1 MEKEDQD
8 TTKRKLW
15 VAILF
20 SILAPGL
27 GQIYCGHLIRGII
40 FLGILTLL
48 SFGKSFIVLLVMQ
61 QSSNPYVIIVIV
73 CIMIILVYILAMV
86 DAILLTRRY
95 RVGFISKRYNKWYIY
110 VAVFILAFLVIEP
123 MTVHG
128 YIAKA
133 YIMPSECML
142 PTIEKGYGIL
152 VDNFLYNS
160 NKACRGDI
168 VVIKNPNDKK
178 IKLVKRIIGLPG
190 EIIEIDH
197 KHVYINDRLLHEP
210 YVVHKYPLRV
220 FPRTYVPKDSFF
232 VMGDNRD
239 FSLHS
244 RAWGFVSKDL
254 IEGKVK
260 VIYEKDGELI
270 WMRIEKPFV
279 FKSKSFEGLGREVPN
294 LIGKSLS
301 TAKRT
306 IESSGFSVGRVIWEV
321 NTDYSV
327 GVVIRQ
333 NPKGGE
339 KSGNRYIDMVVASRL
354 IYWE

>member
-8 TTKRKLW
+8 ITKKTKRKLW

-48 SFGKSFIVLLVMQ
+48 SFGKSFIFLLAMQ

-86 DAILLTRRY
+86 DAILLARKY
-95 RVGFISKRYNKWYIY
+95 RGGSISKSYNKWYIY
-110 VAVFILAFLVIEP
+110 LAVFILAFFVIRP
-123 MTVHG
+123 IIVHD
-128 YIAKA
+128 YIAKS
-133 YIMPSECML
+133 YIMPSEGMA
-142 PTIEKGYGIL
+142 PTICNGNGIL

-168 VVIKNPNDKK
+168 VVIKNPDDKK

-210 YVVHKYPLRV
+210 YVVHKYPLHDR
-220 FPRTYVPKDSFF
+220 FPPTYVPKDSFF

-239 FSLHS
+239 FNLDS

-260 VIYEKDGELI
+260 VIHEKDGESI
-270 WMRIEKPFV
+270 WLRIEKP
-279 FKSKSFEGLGREVPN
+279 LY
-294 LIGKSLS
+294 
-301 TAKRT
+301 
-306 IESSGFSVGRVIWEV
+306 
-321 NTDYSV
+321 D
-327 GVVIRQ
+327 
-333 NPKGGE
+333 
-339 KSGNRYIDMVVASRL
+339 D
-354 IYWE
+354 